1 MLLWEARMSST
12 TARTVLA
19 IVLATISASPSAKI
33 APLGV
38 VTQAKEALLS
48 NGELSPGTSIF
59 DGDQLSTGPK
69 GAVSLRSGSAEI
81 FLAADTAIRLRGPIE
96 GSEAPSVGLGSGT
109 LVFSTAHVSD
119 MAVEAESARIHAAAS
134 KPTVG
139 QVRVLGPRT
148 LQVYARRGALIFS
161 YGEENERI
169 GEGEA
174 YRVVLLPMG
183 EGDDAGNK
191 PGESDRGPAPSRK
204 RRGFLFFL
212 VAGVATGVLWHHM
225 ADMESPDRP

>member
-1 MLLWEARMSST
+1 LHFINGRIAFALVM
-12 TARTVLA
+12 V
-19 IVLATISASPSAKI
+19 ATLVNPSAKM

-48 NGELSPGTSIF
+48 NGELSAGTSIF

-69 GAVSLRSGSAEI
+69 GALSFRSGSATI
-81 FLAADTAIRLRGPIE
+81 FLSADTAIRLREGIE
-96 GSEAPSVGLGSGT
+96 GAEAPSVELGSGT

-119 MAVEAESARIHAAAS
+119 MAVDAESARVRASAS

-148 LQVYARRGALIFS
+148 LQVYARRGELIFS
-161 YGEENERI
+161 YGEESERI
-169 GEGEA
+169 AEGEA
-174 YRVVLLPMG
+174 YRVVLLPPGG
-183 EGDDAGNK
+183 EDDASNK

-212 VAGVATGVLWHHM
+212 VAGVAAGVLWHHM
-225 ADMESPDRP
+225 ADIESPDRP